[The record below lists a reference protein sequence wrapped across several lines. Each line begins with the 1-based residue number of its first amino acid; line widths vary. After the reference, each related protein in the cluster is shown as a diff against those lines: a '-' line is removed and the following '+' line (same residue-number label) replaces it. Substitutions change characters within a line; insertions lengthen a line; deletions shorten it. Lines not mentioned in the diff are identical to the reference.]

1 LLGSQKIVS
10 FVAVTDYA
18 KSRAFYEGTLGLK
31 FVSQDDF
38 AIVMEGNGTKIR
50 MAKVPNLQPA
60 HFTVL
65 GWEVSAIEKMVEDLQ
80 SRGVEV
86 RSLRFHAHG
95 RSTHLD
101 CARRQQSRV
110 VQGSRRQRS
119 FTQRARFVVSLALAA
134 AQFADD
140 VAHEAFGVA
149 EEHEGFLKVVK
160 RIVDTR
166 ETWAHAAFNDHH
178 RARFIYV

>member
-1 LLGSQKIVS
+1 MLAPPGRKGATLLGSQKIVS

-80 SRGVEV
+80 SRGVQFDRYGFMPTEGPPIWIAPGGTKV
-86 RSLRFHAHG
+86 AWFKDPDGNVLSL
-95 RSTHLD
+95 STP
-101 CARRQQSRV
+101 
-110 VQGSRRQRS
+110 
-119 FTQRARFVVSLALAA
+119 VS
-134 AQFADD
+134 
-140 VAHEAFGVA
+140 G
-149 EEHEGFLKVVK
+149 
-160 RIVDTR
+160 
-166 ETWAHAAFNDHH
+166 
-178 RARFIYV
+178 